1 MKHLIEQN
9 TRLKQE
15 VQKLMGQKKC
25 SVGGGPLT
33 NGLMQLLKENKQLK
47 EMKQQLE
54 EVVKKEHIQT
64 VPVTKNGQPN
74 IFSGENVAAM
84 ETSLPAGGTPAPDA
98 ILTFASN
105 TTMPSPPHNIQPTC
119 GPTSFDTQTFQ
130 PQTCTPNACG
140 YEHLPAVHTSS
151 SAIYSSPTS
160 ICTPSASYNSEISH
174 QYKGGQRSERDGIR
188 EYPSPPISY
197 DGYGYSEQPVTTV
210 SVPVCHTQYSSSYS
224 QALPFVTCCS
234 GSYPAVMSG
243 YSQEPMM
250 TTAPVPVCHPQ
261 YGSSQ
266 QSPQVSPTTIATC
279 CSSPPPSYQLGLY
292 DGQLT
297 ANTAVTEPRA
307 VTYNIQPNLSEPS
320 MTKPQHLLHGDTFM
334 QDEHVTMQRLKDLQL
349 LPAVNTASEKTS
361 HRGKLKTSTPH
372 AFKAQQGP
380 HNSHIQSNTPTYA
393 RTGKTRQ
400 PQKRHYHT
408 TNTPGHLKKKA

>member
-15 VQKLMGQKKC
+15 VQKLMGQEKC

-33 NGLMQLLKENKQLK
+33 NGLMQLLEENKQLK

-54 EVVKKEHIQT
+54 EVVKKEHIQA

-74 IFSGENVAAM
+74 IFSGENVA
-84 ETSLPAGGTPAPDA
+84 
-98 ILTFASN
+98 
-105 TTMPSPPHNIQPTC
+105 PPHNIQPTC

-140 YEHLPAVHTSS
+140 YEHLPAVNTSS

-279 CSSPPPSYQLGLY
+279 CSSPPPSYQPGLY

-297 ANTAVTEPRA
+297 ANTAVTCHAEPRA
-307 VTYNIQPNLSEPS
+307 VTYNMQSNLSDPS

-334 QDEHVTMQRLKDLQL
+334 QELNEHVTMQRLKDLQL
-349 LPAVNTASEKTS
+349 LHAVNTASKKTS
-361 HRGKLKTSTPH
+361 HRKTNTPH
-372 AFKAQQGP
+372 ASKPQQGP
-380 HNSHIQSNTPTYA
+380 HNSHIQSNT
-393 RTGKTRQ
+393 TRQ
-400 PQKRHYHT
+400 RKPRPPHERHSKRPSSCSDAGVPYYHA
-408 TNTPGHLKKKA
+408 TNTPGLLHNIKKQHELKKLGPKR